1 MRSVKRC
8 NETTVGEAGVNRN
21 ERPKSGLFGRLRLI
35 YVVEE
40 ACVVESLWVLSSVAD
55 ADGDFNNGW
64 MDGWMGDHEK
74 TVISRLKQVH
84 IVGLVAKTID
94 YYS

>member
-1 MRSVKRC
+1 M
-8 NETTVGEAGVNRN
+8 
-21 ERPKSGLFGRLRLI
+21 
-35 YVVEE
+35 
-40 ACVVESLWVLSSVAD
+40 ESLWVLSSVAD

-74 TVISRLKQVH
+74 TAISRLKQVH
-84 IVGLVAKTID
+84 IEGLVARTID